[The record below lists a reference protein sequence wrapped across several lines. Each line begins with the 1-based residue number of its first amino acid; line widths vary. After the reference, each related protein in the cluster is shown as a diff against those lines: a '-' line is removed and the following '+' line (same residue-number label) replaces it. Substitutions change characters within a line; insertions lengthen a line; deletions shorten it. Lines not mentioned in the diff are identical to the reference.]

1 MAERH
6 GQRAVLFVSLLGS
19 AFTCVAFGTSRS
31 LPEAL
36 TIRLLQGVFAGS
48 MGVARSN
55 VVNIT
60 DGTNE
65 GRAYAILGYV
75 PPFSPSAVF

>member
-6 GQRAVLFVSLLGS
+6 GQRTVLFVSLLGS
-19 AFTCVAFGTSRS
+19 SLTCVMFGTSKS

-36 TIRLLQGVFAGS
+36 TIRLLQGIFAGS
-48 MGVARSN
+48 MGVARSS
-55 VVNIT
+55 VTNIT

-65 GRAYAILGYV
+65 GRAYAILG
-75 PPFSPSAVF
+75 